1 MNETL
6 NSGFSM
12 TALFNFVVW
21 GTIFLVVVVKLF
33 RSIRIV
39 STRTVLIVERLGKYH
54 ATLGPG
60 FHVLMPFIDKVT
72 AMQDLRE
79 ETIDVPPQEC
89 FSKDEVQLEVDGV
102 IYMSISDPVKATY
115 GVTDYRFAA
124 TQLAQTTTRSVIGTL
139 ELDKTFEERDMI
151 SQAVVDTLNSAG
163 ESWGVHVHRYEIK
176 NIKPPGTVQNAM
188 EKQVTAERNR
198 RAILAKAEGDKQSR
212 INTSE
217 GTMRELINLSEGERQ
232 RLINEAE
239 GKAAEILALATATA
253 ASIEKIGNAVIQEG
267 GEQAIKLNL
276 SEKFIDNLGH
286 LADAHT
292 SVIFP
297 ADLTNMGRL
306 LDALDLRI
314 EDKSA
319 S

>member
-6 NSGFSM
+6 NSGFGI
-12 TALFNFVVW
+12 TDWFNFAVW
-21 GTIFLVVVVKLF
+21 GTIFLVIVAQLF

-39 STRTVLIVERLGKYH
+39 STRTVLIVERLGKYQ

-151 SQAVVDTLNSAG
+151 SQAVVDTLNNAG

-217 GTMRELINLSEGERQ
+217 GTMRELINLSEGQRQ

-239 GKAAEILALATATA
+239 GRAAEILALATATA

-276 SEKFIDNLGH
+276 SEKFIDNIGY

-297 ADLTNMGRL
+297 ADLTNMSRL
-306 LDALDLRI
+306 LEALDLQI
-314 EDKSA
+314 KDKSA

>member
-1 MNETL
+1 MN
-6 NSGFSM
+6 GAM
-12 TALFNFVVW
+12 DLFNFIVW
-21 GTIFLVVVVKLF
+21 GSFFLVIVVQLF

-39 STRTVLIVERLGKYH
+39 STRTTLIVERLGKYK

-72 AMQDLRE
+72 ALQDLRE

-89 FSKDEVQLEVDGV
+89 FSKDEVQVEVDGV
-102 IYMSISDPVKATY
+102 IYMSVADPVRATY

-124 TQLAQTTTRSVIGTL
+124 MQLAQTTTRSVIGTL

-151 SQAVVDTLNSAG
+151 SQAVVDTLNAAG
-163 ESWGVHVHRYEIK
+163 EAWGVHVHRYEIK
-176 NIKPPGTVQNAM
+176 NIKPPSTVQDAM
-188 EKQVTAERNR
+188 EKQVTAERER
-198 RAILAKAEGDKQSR
+198 RAILARAEGDKQSR

-239 GKAAEILALATATA
+239 GHAAEILALATATA
-253 ASIEKIGNAVIQEG
+253 NSIEKIGGAVVQPGGQE
-267 GEQAIKLNL
+267 AIRLNL
-276 SEKFIDNLGH
+276 SEKFIDNIAH
-286 LADAHT
+286 LADGKT

-297 ADLTNMGRL
+297 ADLTNLNQL
-306 LDALDLRI
+306 LEALDLRI
-314 EDKSA
+314 AEQTS
-319 S
+319 

>member
-1 MNETL
+1 MIDFANIPD
-6 NSGFSM
+6 
-12 TALFNFVVW
+12 LFNFAVW
-21 GTIFLVVVVKLF
+21 GVIFFVIVVQLF

-39 STRTVLIVERLGKYH
+39 STRTALIVERLGKYR

-60 FHVLMPFIDKVT
+60 FHVLLPFVDVVT
-72 AMQDLRE
+72 ALQDLRE

-89 FSKDEVQLEVDGV
+89 FSKDEVQVEVDGV
-102 IYMSISDPVKATY
+102 IYMSVADPVMATY

-124 TQLAQTTTRSVIGTL
+124 MQLAQTTTRSIIGTL

-151 SQAVVDTLNSAG
+151 SQAVVDTLNQAG
-163 ESWGVHVHRYEIK
+163 EAWGVHVHRYEIK

-188 EKQVTAERNR
+188 EKQVTAERER
-198 RAILAKAEGDKQSR
+198 RAILARAEGDKQSR

-232 RLINEAE
+232 RLVNEAE
-239 GKAAEILALATATA
+239 GRAAEILSLATATA
-253 ASIEKIGNAVIQEG
+253 NSIEKIGFALVQPG
-267 GEQAIKLNL
+267 GEEAIKLNL
-276 SEKFIDNLGH
+276 SEKLIDNISH

-297 ADLTNMGRL
+297 ADLTNMNQL
-306 LDALDLRI
+306 LDSLDLRI
-314 EDKSA
+314 TEKPGR
-319 S
+319 

>member
-1 MNETL
+1 MSNEVSL
-6 NSGFSM
+6 
-12 TALFNFVVW
+12 ADLFNFAVW
-21 GTIFLVVVVKLF
+21 GIFFLVIIVKLF

-39 STRTVLIVERLGKYH
+39 STRNALIVERLGKYH

-60 FHVLMPFIDKVT
+60 FHVLMPFIDIVT
-72 AMQDLRE
+72 ASQDLRE

-89 FSKDEVQLEVDGV
+89 FSKDEVQVEVDGV
-102 IYMSISDPVKATY
+102 IYMSVSDPVKATY

-124 TQLAQTTTRSVIGTL
+124 MQLAQTTTRSVIGTL

-151 SQAVVDTLNSAG
+151 SQAVVDTLNKAG

-176 NIKPPGTVQNAM
+176 NIKPPSTVQDAM
-188 EKQVTAERNR
+188 EKQVNAEREK
-198 RAILAKAEGDKQSR
+198 RAILARAEGDKQSR

-232 RLINEAE
+232 RLVNEAE
-239 GKAAEILALATATA
+239 GKSSEILALASATA
-253 ASIEKIGNAVIQEG
+253 SSIEKIGNAVVQPG

-276 SEKFIDNLGH
+276 SEKFIDNIGH
-286 LADAHT
+286 LADAET

-297 ADLTNMGRL
+297 ADLTNLDHL
-306 LDALDLRI
+306 LQSLDLRI
-314 EDKSA
+314 EHKAD
-319 S
+319 

>member
-1 MNETL
+1 MNTEDT
-6 NSGFSM
+6 GFGI
-12 TALFNFVVW
+12 LDWFNFIVW
-21 GTIFLVVVVKLF
+21 GYIFFRIVVELF

-39 STRTVLIVERLGKYH
+39 STRTALIVERLGKYSN
-54 ATLGPG
+54 TLGPG
-60 FHVLMPFIDKVT
+60 FHILMPFIDKVT

-89 FSKDEVQLEVDGV
+89 FSKDEVQVEVDGV
-102 IYMSISDPVKATY
+102 IYMSVADPVKATY

-124 TQLAQTTTRSVIGTL
+124 MQLAQTTTRSIIGTL

-151 SQAVVDTLNSAG
+151 SKAVVDTLVKAG
-163 ESWGVHVHRYEIK
+163 QSWGVHVHRYEIK

-188 EKQVTAERNR
+188 EKQVTAEREK
-198 RAILAKAEGDKQSR
+198 RAKLARAEGDKQSR

-239 GKAAEILALATATA
+239 GRAAEILSLATATA
-253 ASIEKIGNAVIQEG
+253 ESIEKIGGAIAQKG

-276 SEKFIDNLGH
+276 AEKFIDNIKFLS
-286 LADAHT
+286 DAGT
-292 SVIFP
+292 TVIFP
-297 ADLTNMGRL
+297 ADLTNLKQL
-306 LDALDLRI
+306 LTTLDLNI
-314 EDKSA
+314 E
-319 S
+319 

>member
-1 MNETL
+1 MDAIIKAA
-6 NSGFSM
+6 GGVQG
-12 TALFNFVVW
+12 LFNLVVW
-21 GTIFLVVVVKLF
+21 GYVFFRIIVQLF

-39 STRTVLIVERLGKYH
+39 STRTALIVERLGKYK

-60 FHVLMPFIDKVT
+60 FHVLMPFLDVVT

-89 FSKDEVQLEVDGV
+89 FSKDEVQVEVDGV
-102 IYMSISDPVKATY
+102 IYMSVADPVKATY
-115 GVTDYRFAA
+115 GVTEYRFAA
-124 TQLAQTTTRSVIGTL
+124 MQLAQTTTRSIIGTL

-151 SQAVVDTLNSAG
+151 SQAVVDTLNEAG

-176 NIKPPGTVQNAM
+176 NIKPPGTVQDAM
-188 EKQVTAERNR
+188 EKQVTAERER
-198 RAILAKAEGDKQSR
+198 RAILAKAQGDKQSR

-239 GKAAEILALATATA
+239 GRAAEILALATATA
-253 ASIEKIGNAVIQEG
+253 TSIEKIGHALVQQG

-276 SEKFIDNLGH
+276 SEKYIDNIGY
-286 LADAHT
+286 LADAET

-297 ADLTNMGRL
+297 ADLTNMNQL
-306 LDALDLRI
+306 LNALDLGV
-314 EDKSA
+314 KAKPSA
-319 S
+319 

>member
-1 MNETL
+1 MDGSNGEAGIL
-6 NSGFSM
+6 E
-12 TALFNFVVW
+12 LFNFAVW
-21 GTIFLVVVVKLF
+21 GIIFLVVVFQLF

-39 STRTVLIVERLGKYH
+39 STRTALIVERLGRYSS
-54 ATLGPG
+54 TLGPG
-60 FHVLMPFIDKVT
+60 FHVLMPFIDVVT

-79 ETIDVPPQEC
+79 ETIDVPPQDC
-89 FSKDEVQLEVDGV
+89 FSKDEVKVVVDGV
-102 IYMSISDPVKATY
+102 IYMSVADPVKATY
-115 GVTDYRFAA
+115 GVTNYRFAA

-151 SQAVVDTLNSAG
+151 SRAVVNTLNSAG
-163 ESWGVHVHRYEIK
+163 EIWGVHVHRYEIK
-176 NIKPPGTVQNAM
+176 NIEPPHSVQNAM
-188 EKQVTAERNR
+188 EKQVTAERER

-239 GKAAEILALATATA
+239 GHAAEILALATATA
-253 ASIEKIGNAVIQEG
+253 SSIEKIGSAVSQKG

-276 SEKFIDNLGH
+276 SEKFIDNIGF
-286 LADAHT
+286 LADAET

-297 ADLTNMGRL
+297 ADLTNMNKL
-306 LDALDLRI
+306 LAALDLQM
-314 EDKSA
+314 EDKS
-319 S
+319 

>member
-1 MNETL
+1 MNDL
-6 NSGFSM
+6 SPVD
-12 TALFNFVVW
+12 LFNFAVW
-21 GTIFLVVVVKLF
+21 GIIFLVIITQLF

-39 STRTVLIVERLGKYH
+39 STRTALIVERLGKYR

-60 FHVLMPFIDKVT
+60 FHVLLPFLDKVT
-72 AMQDLRE
+72 ALQDLRE

-89 FSKDEVQLEVDGV
+89 FSKDEVQVEVDGV
-102 IYMSISDPVKATY
+102 IYMSVSDPVRATY
-115 GVTDYRFAA
+115 GVTNYRFAA
-124 TQLAQTTTRSVIGTL
+124 MQLAQTTTRSIIGTL

-151 SQAVVDTLNSAG
+151 SQAVVDTLNAAG

-188 EKQVTAERNR
+188 EKQVTAERER
-198 RAILAKAEGDKQSR
+198 RAILARAEGDKQSR

-239 GKAAEILALATATA
+239 GRASEILALAAATA
-253 ASIEKIGNAVIQEG
+253 SSIEKIGNAVSQPGGQE
-267 GEQAIKLNL
+267 AIKLNL
-276 SEKFIDNLGH
+276 SEKFINNIAH
-286 LADAHT
+286 LADADT

-297 ADLTNMGRL
+297 ADLTNINAL
-306 LDALDLRI
+306 LERLDLHIDTQARH
-314 EDKSA
+314 D
-319 S
+319 

>member
-1 MNETL
+1 MSQVE
-6 NSGFSM
+6 
-12 TALFNFVVW
+12 LFNFVVW
-21 GTIFLVVVVKLF
+21 GVIFLVILFKLF

-39 STRTVLIVERLGKYH
+39 STRTALIVERLGKYH

-60 FHVLMPFIDKVT
+60 FHVLLPFLDKVT

-79 ETIDVPPQEC
+79 ETIDVPPQDC
-89 FSKDEVQLEVDGV
+89 FSKDEVQVEVDGV
-102 IYMSISDPVKATY
+102 IYMSVADPVKATY
-115 GVTDYRFAA
+115 GVTNYRFAA
-124 TQLAQTTTRSVIGTL
+124 MQLAQTTTRSIIGTL

-176 NIKPPGTVQNAM
+176 NIKPPHTVQNAM
-188 EKQVTAERNR
+188 EKQVTAERER
-198 RAILAKAEGDKQSR
+198 RAILARAEGDKQSR

-239 GKAAEILALATATA
+239 GRASEILALATATA
-253 ASIEKIGNAVIQEG
+253 NSIEKIGAAVVQPGGQE
-267 GEQAIKLNL
+267 AIKLNL
-276 SEKFIDNLGH
+276 SEKYIDNIGH
-286 LADAHT
+286 LADAET

-297 ADLTNMGRL
+297 ADLTNMNQL
-306 LDALDLRI
+306 LAALDLRI
-314 EDKSA
+314 EDAKA
-319 S
+319 